1 VQKDPKG
8 LERMLAF
15 SKGVREVP
23 VVVEGERVTVGYG
36 GS

>member
-1 VQKDPKG
+1 MQKDPKG

-23 VVVEGERVTVGYG
+23 VIVEADRVTVGYG